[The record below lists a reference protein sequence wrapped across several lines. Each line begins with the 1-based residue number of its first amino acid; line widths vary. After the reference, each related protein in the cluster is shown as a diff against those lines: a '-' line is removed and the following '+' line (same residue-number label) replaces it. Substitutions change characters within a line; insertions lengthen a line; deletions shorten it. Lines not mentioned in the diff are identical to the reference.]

1 MLLKAQFGEVLRNE
15 EGPSQSVSPSNLDFF
30 FSALRACLRIS
41 NGESKESDNLGI
53 GELLNRYG
61 KNHSH

>member
-1 MLLKAQFGEVLRNE
+1 MRVERRESE
-15 EGPSQSVSPSNLDFF
+15 EKVRDG
-30 FSALRACLRIS
+30 AKRELRACLRIS